1 MKEMEE
7 DINRLQ
13 RDTIEQDTVNQD
25 QKARIDHLEKIIED
39 LVDRVTKAEDKANLA
54 EASTQRATRSTT
66 SQQQPTH
73 LETTLKA

>member
-1 MKEMEE
+1 MEE

-13 RDTIEQDTVNQD
+13 RDAIEQETVNQD

-39 LVDRVTKAEDKANLA
+39 LVDRITKAEDKANLA
-54 EASTQRATRSTT
+54 EASTQRATRSTS
-66 SQQQPTH
+66 SQQQPTY